1 MRVNRRLVPIVITL
15 SLTTIINLLGGISG
29 TANALDIL
37 GYEVGNKYTYYGVD
51 QQGSYNL
58 VDEVTRIDQ
67 TTFPTTTYIL
77 EEKRNGNIDLRAWF
91 EKTPGALKLWGE
103 RDFTEGGF
111 ARFSTGLVYDWYP
124 MQLGDQ
130 RYSSGTAEIDLYPG
144 VILNVSLTVTV
155 LNKEPVTLRFDT
167 LEAYKRRLDL
177 RMWGYGE
184 DDTLTTY
191 DWVVPYLGTIKN
203 YDPEDKTTELLASF
217 SIGEGVITEATD
229 TDVDGLKD
237 YQELIIYK
245 TNRENPDTDGDKM
258 PDGWEVQH
266 GLNPLTDDA
275 SLDKDSDGYSNLQEY
290 RGRSDPNDPNSY
302 PSIAMPWIPLLLL
315 DD

>member
-15 SLTTIINLLGGISG
+15 SLTTIINLLGGLSE

-37 GYEVGNKYTYYGVD
+37 GCEVGNKYTYHGID

-58 VDEVTRIDQ
+58 VDEVIRIDQ
-67 TTFPTTTYIL
+67 TTFPTTTYIV
-77 EEKRNGNIDLRAWF
+77 EEKRNGNIDLRSWY
-91 EKTPGALKLWGE
+91 ERTSDVLKICGE

-111 ARFSTGLVYDWYP
+111 LKFSTGLVFDWHP
-124 MQLGDQ
+124 MQVGDR

-144 VILNVSLTVTV
+144 MIFNVSLTVTV

-177 RMWGYGE
+177 RLWGYGE
-184 DDTLTTY
+184 DETITTY
-191 DWVVPYLGTIKN
+191 DWVVPYINTIKN
-203 YDPEDKTTELLASF
+203 YDPEDKTTELLTSF
-217 SIGEGVITEATD
+217 SIGGGVITEATD

-245 TNRENPDTDGDKM
+245 TNRENSDTDGDKM
-258 PDGWEVQH
+258 PDGWEVQY
-266 GLNPLTDDA
+266 GLNPLVDDA
-275 SLDKDSDGYSNLQEY
+275 SLDKDSDGFSNLQEY
-290 RGRSDPNDPNSY
+290 RGQSDPNNPNSY

>member
-1 MRVNRRLVPIVITL
+1 MRVNRRLFPIVITL
-15 SLTTIINLLGGISG
+15 SLTTTISLSGGISG

-58 VDEVTRIDQ
+58 VDEVIRIDQ
-67 TTFPTTTYIL
+67 TTFPTTTWL
-77 EEKRNGNIDLRAWF
+77 VDEKRNGNIDLRVWL
-91 EKTPGALKLWGE
+91 EKTPGALKIWGE
-103 RDFTEGGF
+103 RDFSEGGF
-111 ARFSTGLVYDWYP
+111 FRFSSGLVFDWYP
-124 MQLGDQ
+124 MQVGDK

-144 VILNVSLTVTV
+144 MIFNVSLTVTV

-177 RMWGYGE
+177 RIWGYGE
-184 DDTLTTY
+184 DETLITY
-191 DWVVPYLGTIKN
+191 DWVVPYIGTIKE
-203 YDPEDKTTELLASF
+203 YDPDDKATELLTSF
-217 SIGEGVITEATD
+217 SIGGGVITDATD

-245 TNRENPDTDGDKM
+245 TNRENSDTEGDKM
-258 PDGWEVQH
+258 PDGWEVQN
-266 GLNPLTDDA
+266 GLNPLVNDA

-290 RGRSDPNDPNSY
+290 QGGSDPNDPNSY
-302 PSIAMPWIPLLLL
+302 PSKTMPWIPLLLL
-315 DD
+315 ND

>member
-15 SLTTIINLLGGISG
+15 SLTTIINLLGGLSE

-37 GYEVGNKYTYYGVD
+37 GCEVGNKYTYHGID

-58 VDEVTRIDQ
+58 VDEVIRIDQ
-67 TTFPTTTYIL
+67 TTFPTTTYIV
-77 EEKRNGNIDLRAWF
+77 EEKRNGNIDLRSWY
-91 EKTPGALKLWGE
+91 ERTSGALKIWGE

-111 ARFSTGLVYDWYP
+111 LKLSTGLVFDWHP
-124 MQLGDQ
+124 MQVGDR

-144 VILNVSLTVTV
+144 MIFNVSLTVTV

-177 RMWGYGE
+177 RLWGYGE
-184 DDTLTTY
+184 DETMTTY
-191 DWVVPYLGTIKN
+191 DWVVPYINTIKN
-203 YDPEDKTTELLASF
+203 YDPEDKTTELLTSF
-217 SIGEGVITEATD
+217 SIGGGVITEATD

-245 TNRENPDTDGDKM
+245 TNRENSDTDGDKM
-258 PDGWEVQH
+258 PDGWEVQY
-266 GLNPLTDDA
+266 GLNPLVDDA

-290 RGRSDPNDPNSY
+290 QGRSDPNNPNSY